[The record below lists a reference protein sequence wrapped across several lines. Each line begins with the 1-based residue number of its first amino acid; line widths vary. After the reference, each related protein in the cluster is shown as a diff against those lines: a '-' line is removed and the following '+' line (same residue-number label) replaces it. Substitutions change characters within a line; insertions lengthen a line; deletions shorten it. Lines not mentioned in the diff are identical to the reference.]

1 MIGTVD
7 SPELAGK
14 LILGGWALNK
24 SLSDVGFSIL
34 ERDRYTCQR
43 CGFNSRPS
51 KKINHGF
58 MVPVDTNS
66 SILIAREVKFG
77 TCLCQ
82 LCASALA
89 VNWSV
94 LKQTSDED
102 SAPGCL
108 IWLPEFTQDKI
119 SIVASLILATSNNVS
134 PSHHLYEAASHA
146 LTAFNGRTAHMAA
159 NVHLYKNDK
168 DEEFVRALSLLPSEF
183 HEYRAQALNGV
194 RFWPNPKYWAKSS
207 HYWLK
212 AVYENAAGF
221 E

>member
-24 SLSDVGFSIL
+24 ALSDVGFTIL
-34 ERDRYTCQR
+34 DRDRYTCHH
-43 CGFNSRPS
+43 CGFKSLPS
-51 KKINHGF
+51 KKVTHGF
-58 MVPVDTNS
+58 MVPVDLTS
-66 SILIAREVKFG
+66 PVLIARQVDSGK
-77 TCLCQ
+77 CLCQ

-94 LKQTSDED
+94 VRQTPDED

-108 IWLPEFTQDKI
+108 IWLPEFTQQKI

-134 PSHHLYEAASHA
+134 PSHHLYEATSHA
-146 LTAFNGRTAHMAA
+146 LTAFKGRTAHMAA
-159 NVHLYKNDK
+159 NVQLYKNDK
-168 DEEFVRALSLLPSEF
+168 DEEFVRALALLPSEYL
-183 HEYRAQALNGV
+183 EYREQALKGV
-194 RFWPNPKYWAKSS
+194 RFWPNPKFWAKSS